1 MHKVALIR
9 NLFIFFIS
17 IGVII
22 LSKEY
27 TDYANRLPTF
37 CAISIIAFSILDY
50 FQNSKFDNLKIQK
63 TSINFRPYIILSIS
77 IIYVILIIQLGFFV
91 STIIYFIISSF
102 YLGVKNYKHI
112 FVTLIILIPL
122 MYGFFVIFLKTSLP
136 KGLLI

>member
-1 MHKVALIR
+1 MRKVALIR

-27 TDYANRLPTF
+27 TDYANLLPTF

-50 FQNSKFDNLKIQK
+50 IQNSKSNNLKIQK
-63 TSINFRPYIILSIS
+63 TFINFRPYVILSIS

-136 KGLLI
+136 RGLLI

>member
-27 TDYANRLPTF
+27 TDYANLLPTF

>member
-1 MHKVALIR
+1 MHKVTLIR

-17 IGVII
+17 IGVIV
-22 LSKEY
+22 LSREY
-27 TDYANRLPTF
+27 TDYANLLPTF
-37 CAISIIAFSILDY
+37 CAVSIIVFSILDY
-50 FQNSKFDNLKIQK
+50 IQNSKFNNLNIQK
-63 TSINFRPYIILSIS
+63 LYINFRPYVILFIS

-122 MYGFFVIFLKTSLP
+122 MYAFFVIFLKTSLP
-136 KGLLI
+136 KGFLI

>member
-1 MHKVALIR
+1 MRKVALIR

-27 TDYANRLPTF
+27 TDYANLLPTF

>member
-1 MHKVALIR
+1 MHKVTLIR

-17 IGVII
+17 IGVIV
-22 LSKEY
+22 LSREY
-27 TDYANRLPTF
+27 TDYANLLPTF
-37 CAISIIAFSILDY
+37 CAVSIIVFSILDY
-50 FQNSKFDNLKIQK
+50 IQNSKFNNLN
-63 TSINFRPYIILSIS
+63 INFRPYVILFIS

-122 MYGFFVIFLKTSLP
+122 MYAFFVVFLKTSLP
-136 KGLLI
+136 KGFLI

>member
-27 TDYANRLPTF
+27 TDYANLLPTF

-50 FQNSKFDNLKIQK
+50 IQNSKFDNLKIQK
-63 TSINFRPYIILSIS
+63 TSVNFRPYIILSIS